1 MCQPD
6 GEANIA
12 VSEIRRN
19 DPESLEISRRASV
32 SLIQASVLFAAV
44 LVITKAVLLGVPQ
57 SLGWIVTLAVVSFRD
72 LLFALAAGMVG
83 EGAAFV
89 VSRQPALVRAI
100 RRAFIGFLT
109 LCVAYSVVSVGV
121 FEYFL
126 RPLSYELLR
135 LASDATAMRSSIGE
149 RITIGLV
156 IALISAPVGYLAV
169 VARSGRWHRATM
181 IAALGAAAVWL
192 AIGWWQTPSELR
204 KLKFTHLVQNP
215 HVELVSSIIG
225 GLTNMRRVEFP
236 KDFPP
241 QDTFEFRPSRERGAA
256 RKNGFQSPAGVA
268 RPRNVIVIVL
278 ESVGTKYLELYGSP
292 YETMPNLTAESAHAL
307 VFDNFYAQASY
318 TYFSFRAINF
328 SIYPGLPWCYAPW
341 GGRRLPPS
349 LASVMRKRGW
359 RTAYLHNGDL
369 DWGEERWLLQAD
381 GFKDAEGYA
390 ELRCPRLTSWGTE
403 DRCLFERLIQWID
416 AGRGQPFMAICWTDQ
431 THDPYR
437 VGPGVAATDF
447 LRGGKAKVPLAGD
460 LSHYLNVLHETDRQ
474 LGRLFEA
481 LRERGLADD
490 TLIVVTGDHGEAFR
504 DPHDQRGHGLTVYE
518 EEVNVPLML
527 WNPRLFA
534 KGRRMSALG
543 AHVDLN
549 PSIADVL
556 GIEPSDDWQGYSMFD
571 PHRPSH
577 AFFLTDVGEYLFG
590 VREGRWKYIFDA
602 TGGPEMLFDLDRDR
616 EEQRNVAQSQPE
628 QCRQL
633 RLKIA
638 GWVSFEDRYL
648 RGLAAL
654 GIPSET
660 KGHEFH

>member
-1 MCQPD
+1 M
-6 GEANIA
+6 
-12 VSEIRRN
+12 
-19 DPESLEISRRASV
+19 
-32 SLIQASVLFAAV
+32 QASILFVAV
-44 LVITKAVLLGVPQ
+44 LLITKAVLLGVPQ
-57 SLGWIVTLAVVSFRD
+57 SPGWIVTLAVVSFRD
-72 LLFALAAGMVG
+72 LLFALATGFVG
-83 EGAAFV
+83 EAAVFAAG
-89 VSRQPALVRAI
+89 RHRALARAI
-100 RRAFIGFLT
+100 RRGFLGFLT

-121 FEYFL
+121 FRYFL
-126 RPLSYELLR
+126 RPLSYDLLR
-135 LASDATAMRSSIGE
+135 MVSDAAAMQSSIAE
-149 RITIGLV
+149 RITLGLA
-156 IALISAPVGYLAV
+156 IALISAPIGFMAV
-169 VARSGRWHRATM
+169 VARSGRWRRTTTA
-181 IAALGAAAVWL
+181 AALGAAAVWL
-192 AIGWWQTPSELR
+192 AIGSWQSRSVLR
-204 KLKFTHLVQNP
+204 QPKFPRLVQNP
-215 HVELVSSIIG
+215 HVELVSSIMR

-241 QDTFEFRPSRERGAA
+241 QDSFEFRPSREHGAA
-256 RKNGFQSPAGVA
+256 RINGFRSPVA

-292 YETMPNLTAESAHAL
+292 YRTMPNLAAESAHAL

-341 GGRRLPPS
+341 GGRPLPPS
-349 LASVMRKRGW
+349 LASVARKLGW

-381 GFKDAEGYA
+381 GFKDTEGYA
-390 ELRCPRLTSWGTE
+390 ELGCPRLTSWGTE
-403 DRCLFERLIQWID
+403 DRCLIDRLIQWID
-416 AGRGQPFMAICWTDQ
+416 AGQGRPFMAICWTDQ

-437 VGPGVAATDF
+437 IGPGIVPTDF
-447 LRGGKAKVPLAGD
+447 LSGRPRVPLAGD

-474 LGRLFEA
+474 LERLFEA
-481 LRERGLADD
+481 LRERGLAQD
-490 TLIVVTGDHGEAFR
+490 TLVVVTGDHGEAFR
-504 DPHDQRGHGLTVYE
+504 NPHDQRGHGLTVYQ

-534 KGRRMSALG
+534 TGRRMSALG

-549 PSIADVL
+549 PTIADVL
-556 GIEPSDDWQGYSMFD
+556 GIKPSDDWQGYSMFD

-577 AFFLTDVGEYLFG
+577 TFFLTDVDDYLFG

-616 EEQRNVAQSQPE
+616 EEQRNVAQAQPE
-628 QCRQL
+628 QCREL

-648 RGLAAL
+648 HGLPQL
-654 GIPSET
+654 KTPSET
-660 KGHEFH
+660 QGP